1 MQSTAGDAQ
10 CFIAADESWF
20 SLAIDVLARGPLC
33 LAPTWP
39 PARVH
44 TRRVQTQRAAPA
56 RGPSYH
62 RANESRP
69 PREARALAALAPKIS
84 PTVKSCCDASSRCII
99 CVRPKL
105 ISKAAMAK
113 EGAHAALFRA
123 LVLRVVAVG
132 STSFVLDC

>member
-44 TRRVQTQRAAPA
+44 TRRVRRSA
-56 RGPSYH
+56 R
-62 RANESRP
+62 RQ
-69 PREARALAALAPKIS
+69 
-84 PTVKSCCDASSRCII
+84 
-99 CVRPKL
+99 
-105 ISKAAMAK
+105 
-113 EGAHAALFRA
+113 HAARVTIARKKAGRRA
-123 LVLRVVAVG
+123 KRARSLLSHRR
-132 STSFVLDC
+132 SPPP